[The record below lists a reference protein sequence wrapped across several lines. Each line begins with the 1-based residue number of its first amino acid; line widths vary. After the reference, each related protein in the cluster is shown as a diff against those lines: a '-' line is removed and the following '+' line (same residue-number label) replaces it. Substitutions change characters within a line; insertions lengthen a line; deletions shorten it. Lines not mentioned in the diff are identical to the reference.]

1 MTAWKHEDSD
11 PLPDTDWDYWETE
24 GGYVPPEEQEDWD
37 LAPVRE
43 KLTRLACGE

>member
-1 MTAWKHEDSD
+1 MTAWKHDDYDPPPEDD
-11 PLPDTDWDYWETE
+11 NTYWENE
-24 GGYVPPEEQEDWD
+24 GGYVPPEECEDWD